1 MKNIQ
6 ETGLGTWYHYFVC
19 PACGVRLTFDYDN
32 NETFV
37 CPNCGRVQSR
47 EPYLGAWWETV
58 LCMTTSAA
66 YELAIAYVGTGD
78 RTYFDIAKRILLGY
92 ADHYDTYEVHG
103 GIPYNKP
110 GRFLSQVLSDCEPIC
125 DLSRAYALLKGD
137 LSEQER
143 EHVERDLLRPA
154 AEHQRKH
161 LTPQLHNHEV
171 AICTSIAAVG
181 LAIDDEALV
190 SFACQ
195 TPYGLKYQLD
205 HAYLSDN
212 LWFEGA
218 SGYHLYSLLWFVWFE
233 MMAKNTK
240 YSLFADR
247 PYAEKLLKAMLFL
260 KHIYIGNDRT
270 VKLNDGG
277 NTFRGHAEIYEYAYA
292 YFGNEELLPFLAACY
307 GEGARR
313 EESLVAML
321 YGAASIPAHIPE
333 LEKKT
338 YLSTCG
344 SNLAMLYGSD
354 DRYLF
359 FKAMPYGEEH
369 DHYDRLSISFDAFG
383 AQACVDLGTASGYG
397 SPLHYGYYKNTAS
410 HNTVVINGENMA
422 PCDTVVNEYTVHAPD
437 DIYLDAETLPPEDYE
452 MLDSFTIKQWSD
464 EAYRG
469 VRMRRILSW
478 HDKYFID
485 VFSVRS
491 DHDLKKE
498 WTLHI
503 DAETFFTIS

>member
-1 MKNIQ
+1 MQIYTQQDMECIRSNMAKNPLYLERIRRTTANVRKKQYIQ

-37 CPNCGRVQSR
+37 CPNCGRVQSG

-66 YELAIAYVGTGD
+66 YELAIAYVGTGE

-92 ADHYDTYEVHG
+92 ADHYDTYEVH
-103 GIPYNKP
+103 
-110 GRFLSQVLSDCEPIC
+110 
-125 DLSRAYALLKGD
+125 
-137 LSEQER
+137 
-143 EHVERDLLRPA
+143 
-154 AEHQRKH
+154 
-161 LTPQLHNHEV
+161 
-171 AICTSIAAVG
+171 
-181 LAIDDEALV
+181 
-190 SFACQ
+190 
-195 TPYGLKYQLD
+195 
-205 HAYLSDN
+205 
-212 LWFEGA
+212 
-218 SGYHLYSLLWFVWFE
+218 
-233 MMAKNTK
+233 
-240 YSLFADR
+240 
-247 PYAEKLLKAMLFL
+247 
-260 KHIYIGNDRT
+260 
-270 VKLNDGG
+270 GG

-354 DRYLF
+354 DRYLL

-369 DHYDRLSISFDAFG
+369 DHYDRLAISFDAFG

-422 PCDTVVNEYTVHAPD
+422 PCDTVVNEYTLHAPD